1 MDLMEHD
8 AHKTLCLWS
17 VRIYG
22 WSCL

>member
-22 WSCL
+22 